1 MEKKLGV
8 LILHGIGENKPNFAD
23 KMIKGLNSYIKKNG
37 YNPEEV
43 AYEPCCWDI
52 LMQPREKKIWDN
64 INIYNDLSWDYLR
77 KFCVNALTDAVSYQE
92 SFGRHDGIYDR
103 IHDFILNSL
112 GNLEAKMGD
121 NADTK
126 PLVVM
131 AHSFGGYV
139 VSDYIW
145 DRQHSYNKE
154 WFEEGEGDFVNM
166 KNTVGIITSGC
177 NIPFFVV
184 AYDNVQAIDLPCK
197 DFKLSKYKHLV
208 RWDNYYD
215 KNDILGMPLKG
226 LSDSYNK
233 TVTNDIR
240 ISIGNIFTSWNP
252 LNHLGYRE
260 DNSFLKPV
268 AKYLCEILKVE

>member
-8 LILHGIGENKPNFAD
+8 LILHGIGENKPGFAD

-43 AYEPCCWDI
+43 AYEPCCWDT
-52 LMQPREKKIWDN
+52 LMQPREKKLWDN

-92 SFGRHDGIYDR
+92 SFGRHGGIYDE
-103 IHDFILNSL
+103 IHKFIHNSL
-112 GNLEAKMGD
+112 KNLKSTMGSNVD
-121 NADTK
+121 KK

-139 VSDYIW
+139 ISDYIW
-145 DRQHSYNKE
+145 DRQHSYDSLG
-154 WFEEGEGDFVNM
+154 FGGEGDFVNM

-184 AYDNVQAIDLPCK
+184 AYDNVQSIDLPCK
-197 DFKLSKYKHLV
+197 DFNLYKYKHLV

-233 TVTNDIR
+233 TVTSDIR

-268 AKYLCEILKVE
+268 AKYLCDILKVG